1 MRQRVG
7 IAGALA
13 CDPSLLVA
21 DEPTTALDVTIQDQ
35 ILELFG
41 ELQRELG
48 MAVLLI
54 THDLG
59 VVAGQADRVLVMYA
73 GRIVESGPT
82 DAVYYRTRHR
92 YTEALLQSI
101 PRLETS
107 RDQPLY
113 SIPGLPPDLS
123 SPPAA
128 CRFAARCRF
137 ATDVCRTEE
146 PPLVEEGDGHAY
158 ACFHPAGIE
167 DPKP

>member
-82 DAVYYRTRHR
+82 DAVYYKTRHR
-92 YTEALLQSI
+92 YTEALLASI
-101 PRLETS
+101 PRLETR

-113 SIPGLPPDLS
+113 SIPGLPPDLAH
-123 SPPAA
+123 PPAA

-137 ATDVCRTEE
+137 ATEICRTQE
-146 PPLVEEGDGHAY
+146 PPLVEEDDGHAY

-167 DPKP
+167 DPNP